1 MPKIRLP
8 LISVK
13 KDAEAH
19 KFPIQI
25 AYQTQ
30 EFIQGFIFYV
40 SFIAVATG
48 RIVETSAGN
57 RSH

>member
-30 EFIQGFIFYV
+30 EFIQGFIL
-40 SFIAVATG
+40 
-48 RIVETSAGN
+48 
-57 RSH
+57 